1 MELTG
6 LNCNGNPLNPLPG
19 VGPKHTDD
27 LCRTIGLA
35 GLLGAVQLVRGINRE
50 WAKHVYCAPHTFHLS
65 QGAGDVRRMLEYAGP
80 KLAHVPID
88 FDGIATLR
96 VFAWEEKA
104 DEIHRRMLERMRAEV
119 TSRSLALD
127 HSSDR
132 TSAHEP
138 EPNPQQG
145 RGPDALAG
153 PDSLVIPRT
162 FIRQLMECD

>member
-96 VFAWEEKA
+96 VFALGGEGRRDPPA
-104 DEIHRRMLERMRAEV
+104 DAGAGEG
-119 TSRSLALD
+119 RSNLLIT
-127 HSSDR
+127 R
-132 TSAHEP
+132 P
-138 EPNPQQG
+138 
-145 RGPDALAG
+145 
-153 PDSLVIPRT
+153 
-162 FIRQLMECD
+162 